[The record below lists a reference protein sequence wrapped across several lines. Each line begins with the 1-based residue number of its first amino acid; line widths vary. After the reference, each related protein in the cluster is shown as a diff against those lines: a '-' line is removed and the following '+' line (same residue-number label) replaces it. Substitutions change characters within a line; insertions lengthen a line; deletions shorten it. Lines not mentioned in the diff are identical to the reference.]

1 MMDFLLVCSTPPH
14 HLLWLHHKVRSLVR
28 RWSSDLCATFTRKV
42 RCCIAICF
50 LTLGISNSFFL
61 IVLFVMCWSFT
72 SVILTRNMRCILRCK
87 NTSILF
93 SRDIQSVQLS
103 HTHSNILMGMA
114 RKIRYLLQLLTLD
127 SIQNC
132 ERDPIDAFPSAR
144 RASTS

>member
-14 HLLWLHHKVRSLVR
+14 HLLWLHHKLRSLVQ

-61 IVLFVMCWSFT
+61 IVLFVMCWFFT

-103 HTHSNILMGMA
+103 HTHSNILIGMA
-114 RKIRYLLQLLTLD
+114 RKMCYLLRLSMLA
-127 SIQNC
+127 SVQNLA
-132 ERDPIDAFPSAR
+132 RAPIDIFPADRCESMP
-144 RASTS
+144 